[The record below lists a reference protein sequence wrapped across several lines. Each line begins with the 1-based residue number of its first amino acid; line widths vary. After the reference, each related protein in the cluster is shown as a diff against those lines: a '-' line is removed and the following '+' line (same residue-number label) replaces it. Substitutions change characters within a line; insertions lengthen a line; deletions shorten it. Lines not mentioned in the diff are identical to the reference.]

1 MNLLSWVKPYQDI
14 TARARVIHAL
24 RITSMD
30 FNFSKELFTT
40 GKKPPLFQWKSE
52 MPQNHFKNE
61 KNLHWNKGGQH
72 HHTFWL

>member
-1 MNLLSWVKPYQDI
+1 
-14 TARARVIHAL
+14 
-24 RITSMD
+24 MD